1 MPLWNMADVEDA
13 LRGTCQMWKVP
24 LWKMPN
30 VEDVLWKVAVEDG
43 VYSIVYDSFKAR
55 LSVLCSI
62 FCNLF
67 LFTSIASLA
76 LLKEAKSRR

>member
-1 MPLWNMADVEDA
+1 MWKVPLWKMADVEDA

-43 VYSIVYDSFKAR
+43 VYSN
-55 LSVLCSI
+55 SI
-62 FCNLF
+62 FE
-67 LFTSIASLA
+67 IMASLIFHPF
-76 LLKEAKSRR
+76 